1 MTQPEPGQSWAETCF
16 RPRPGPPLTTEQLAM
31 RSHINKLRFVNFIL
45 FYPFMICAVSAIV
58 EYQSLYHRH
67 RYDEILPGVLALII
81 LGFVIRN
88 KLIKAR
94 LKWKLRHQ

>member
-1 MTQPEPGQSWAETCF
+1 MNPGDPDNRGGGGST
-16 RPRPGPPLTTEQLAM
+16 PPPLTPEQHEM
-31 RSHINKLRFVNFIL
+31 RRHINKLRLVNFIL
-45 FYPFMICAVSAIV
+45 FYPFVICALSAIV

-88 KLIKAR
+88 KVVKAR
-94 LKWKLRHQ
+94 LKWRYRRS